1 MIQAVLPYPPS
12 TNRLWRYSKQGRAYL
27 TPEAAAWKIAA
38 AWAIKA
44 AILKGFSPVVGKFHL
59 YLEAGRPDK
68 RRRDIDNLF
77 KITLDAVQLS
87 GAVEN
92 DSEAEYVG
100 GKWIADLKGI
110 RVTITPASAD
120 PWISLGDAAVLALK
134 KASRS

>member
-12 TNRLWRYSKQGRAYL
+12 TNRLWRYSAQGRAYL
-27 TPEAAAWKIAA
+27 TPEAKAWKEAA

-44 AILKGFSPVVGKFHL
+44 AIMKGFSPSVGKFQLHI
-59 YLEAGRPDK
+59 EAGRPDK

-87 GAVEN
+87 GAVDN

-100 GKWIADLKGI
+100 GHWVADLKGI
-110 RVTITPASAD
+110 RVTITPAPAD
-120 PWISLGDAAVLALK
+120 PWISLGDAAILALK

>member
-12 TNRLWRYSKQGRAYL
+12 TNRLWRYSAQGRAYL
-27 TPEAAAWKIAA
+27 TPEAKAWKEAA

-44 AILKGFSPVVGKFHL
+44 AIMKGFSPIVGKFQLH
-59 YLEAGRPDK
+59 LEAGRPDK

-77 KITLDAVQLS
+77 KITLDAVQMS

-100 GKWIADLKGI
+100 GHWVTDLVGI
-110 RVTITPASAD
+110 RVTITPAPAD